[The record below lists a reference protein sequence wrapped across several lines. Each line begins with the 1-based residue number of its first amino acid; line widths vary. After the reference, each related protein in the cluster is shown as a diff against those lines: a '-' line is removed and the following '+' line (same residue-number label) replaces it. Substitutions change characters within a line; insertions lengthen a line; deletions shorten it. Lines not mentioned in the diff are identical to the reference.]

1 MESLSPSSILLLFCS
16 SKSRGLTQMHFK
28 WAIYRVDIQPGIVPQ
43 NSSFILGHGLF
54 SCVEWKVSLERQHQD
69 FPSLLKTVVGSW

>member
-1 MESLSPSSILLLFCS
+1 MESLSPSILLLFCS

-43 NSSFILGHGLF
+43 NSSFILGHGHIKMG
-54 SCVEWKVSLERQHQD
+54 SKHYSLVW
-69 FPSLLKTVVGSW
+69 SGKLV